1 MNMLGARKDTKQ
13 TATEAII
20 GIREQLAMID
30 KKEEHLTRLIDE
42 QHTKAKRNATTNKA
56 GTSRASAVWSHWVAE
71 LTRTLFDTYRPSYLP
86 LSSVST
92 LCNICIDV
100 QRFFQLQPP
109 P

>member
-42 QHTKAKRNATTNKA
+42 QHTKAKKNATTNKA
-56 GTSRASAVWSHWVAE
+56 GTSDDLRE
-71 LTRTLFDTYRPSYLP
+71 R
-86 LSSVST
+86 
-92 LCNICIDV
+92 
-100 QRFFQLQPP
+100 QRSGWLN
-109 P
+109 